1 MTTRA
6 DARSGSRASFPAQ
19 CYAAQVNGRTVVRWA
34 RFLSGRYM
42 DVVGGLTLSDA
53 ALAAYETV
61 RGVPDSLVAA
71 SVCAATAEEVQELEK
86 VRPVATILVAAM
98 ARARLS

>member
-1 MTTRA
+1 M
-6 DARSGSRASFPAQ
+6 
-19 CYAAQVNGRTVVRWA
+19 RWA